1 MYLKFSISNVG
12 TGNTIFRNKA
22 IRNITNIKKEEIL
35 EINLLKTVEEYVN
48 LTEYAKII
56 KYIGIYC
63 HLYPTTIICAIA
75 VKTPK

>member
-12 TGNTIFRNKA
+12 TGNTIFRNKP
-22 IRNITNIKKEEIL
+22 IRNITNITKEDNL
-35 EINLLKTVEEYVN
+35 DTNLLKTVDEYVN

-63 HLYPTTIICAIA
+63 HLYPTTKICAIA

>member
-1 MYLKFSISNVG
+1 VYLKFSISNVG
-12 TGNTIFRNKA
+12 IGNIKFRTKA
-22 IRNITNIKKEEIL
+22 IINIKNITKEESL
-35 EINLLKTVEEYVN
+35 DTTLLKTVDEYVN

-63 HLYPTTIICAIA
+63 HLYPTTKICAIA